1 MKPSIIIIGA
11 GGHGKVVY
19 DAIVA
24 QNKFE
29 VTGFVD
35 SQLKIGTKVIGQVE
49 VICAQENVASLV
61 KKAEYFIVAIGNN
74 IIRAQV
80 YDNLVSLFKPATIIH
95 PLSVIGSEVTI
106 GDGTV
111 VLAYAIINVL
121 SKVGSNSIINAGVII
136 DHECEIGN
144 NVYLKLGAIIVN
156 NSRVLDFHTSEIGQ
170 IINS

>member
-19 DAIVA
+19 DAIIA

-29 VTGFVD
+29 VIGFVD

-95 PLSVIGSEVTI
+95 PLSVIGSEVI
-106 GDGTV
+106 IEDGTV
-111 VLAYAIINVL
+111 VLAYAMINVL
-121 SKVGSNSIINAGVII
+121 SKVGANTIINIGVII

-144 NVYLKLGAIIVN
+144 NVYLKLGAIIAN
-156 NSRVLDFHTSEIGQ
+156 NSKVLDFHTSEIGQ
-170 IINS
+170 IIKS